1 MNNCLIENNK
11 SDNIIIAIR
20 IRPFS
25 TNELKFS
32 NLTPLQITSSN
43 SINIITPFESS
54 LANNNNYKNNKSK
67 ENNNNTFYFDYIF
80 SQNISQEEIYTTSI
94 SFLINNIFEGFNS
107 TVFTFGETGTG
118 KTYTMLGD
126 SNNKGIIYLSL
137 YDIFNYM
144 NNNNILINNYYLSIS
159 YIEIYNENII
169 DLLNE
174 NNILKIVEKKNET
187 ILQNLTK
194 IKVSDIKE
202 AIKIIELG
210 NNNRKIGKSLYNHHS
225 SRSHAIIQVHLVKNY
240 NTINYNDPNFLLQNF
255 DKTNFGKFIF
265 IDLAGSEKIKKNIN
279 INSESYYINKSLLAL
294 SSCMQSLCKNS
305 NNNNYIPFRDSKLT
319 RVLKDSL
326 SGNSKVVMIANVSPS
341 IISFEQ
347 TMYTIKF
354 CNNVKNLKLEPKKNM
369 EMKVIRIKKYE
380 NIINN
385 LKNQI
390 IDIKNE
396 MINKDTEEANFSE
409 NNKSNSDI
417 NNNINEINNDINI
430 IINHFEEEIELIKN
444 INDIEKQNSINN
456 LNMFCNKIQNSNI
469 NNKKIS
475 NNNEKLNELYIKQ
488 YTCFNNRKKIQKI
501 INKHMKED
509 NQNNYVTNNGKNLMN
524 IYKYYV
530 NYIENLLHDKRNY
543 VYQNELKKKNEEI
556 NVLVNQIKLRDNY
569 MLSAESEIKKNKGKI
584 NIINYDKY
592 INLEEII
599 NDPCTNNNIKSKY
612 INYNNNNKTFKKCNS
627 TINVKK
633 LNIIENKNNNYNSFN
648 LDNNNNF
655 INNSFSINNISNNRG
670 HNKKQSSLFS
680 HRSYNPELLP
690 LINKQTN
697 LSDIKNKESLKFINE
712 YKSKKYSLIN
722 SKSNSNLSKK
732 ILKNNNSLFNII
744 PPNSYRKLFK
754 IQKKNTEKEKF
765 QKYLNSSLSNNN
777 ILDNKSSSTL
787 NRNNSQKLMKLFRIE
802 KNYENKVKI
811 ILKRNILGRYRNSPY
826 ILKEENFL

>member
-11 SDNIIIAIR
+11 SNNIIIAIR

-32 NLTPLQITSSN
+32 NLSPLQITSSN
-43 SINIITPFESS
+43 SINVISPFESS
-54 LANNNNYKNNKSK
+54 LSNNNNFNNKVK

-80 SQNISQEEIYTTSI
+80 SQNISQEEIYTSSI
-94 SFLINNIFEGFNS
+94 SFLIDNIFEGFNS

-126 SNNKGIIYLSL
+126 SNNKGIIFLSL

-144 NNNNILINNYYLSIS
+144 NNNNNLINNYYLSIS

-194 IKVSDIKE
+194 IKVSDLNE
-202 AIKIIELG
+202 AVKIIELG

-265 IDLAGSEKIKKNIN
+265 IDLAGSEKIKKNIS

-294 SSCMQSLCKNS
+294 SSCMQSLCKNT
-305 NNNNYIPFRDSKLT
+305 NHNYIPFRDSKLT
-319 RVLKDSL
+319 RILKDSL

-341 IISFEQ
+341 IISYEQ

-354 CNNVKNLKLEPKKNM
+354 CNNVKNLKLEPKKNT
-369 EMKVIRIKKYE
+369 EMKIIHIKKYE

-385 LKNQI
+385 LKQQI
-390 IDIKNE
+390 VDIKNE
-396 MINKDTEEANFSE
+396 IINKETEEVNFSE
-409 NNKSNSDI
+409 NTKSISDI
-417 NNNINEINNDINI
+417 NSNISEINNDINT

-456 LNMFCNKIQNSNI
+456 LNMFFNNIQNSNI

-475 NNNEKLNELYIKQ
+475 SNNEKLNELYLKQ
-488 YTCFNNRKKIQKI
+488 YTCFNNRKKIQNL

-524 IYKYYV
+524 IYKYYI
-530 NYIENLLHDKRNY
+530 NYIQNLLHDKRNY
-543 VYQNELKKKNEEI
+543 IYKNELKKKNEEI
-556 NVLVNQIKLRDNY
+556 NILANQIKLRDNY
-569 MLSAESEIKKNKGKI
+569 ILNAENEIKKNKGNI
-584 NIINYDKY
+584 NISNFEQYT
-592 INLEEII
+592 NLEEIL
-599 NDPCTNNNIKSKY
+599 NDPCTNNNINSNY
-612 INYNNNNKTFKKCNS
+612 INYYNSIKNFKKSNS

-633 LNIIENKNNNYNSFN
+633 INVIDNKNNINNNSFN
-648 LDNNNNF
+648 LENNNF
-655 INNSFSINNISNNRG
+655 INRSFFSINNNSNRG

-697 LSDIKNKESLKFINE
+697 LSEIKNKESLKFINE
-712 YKSKKYSLIN
+712 YKNKKYSLIN
-722 SKSNSNLSKK
+722 SKSYNNLNKNK
-732 ILKNNNSLFNII
+732 LKNNNSLFNII

-765 QKYLNSSLSNNN
+765 QKYLNSSLCNNN
-777 ILDNKSSSTL
+777 VLNKVNSTL
-787 NRNNSQKLMKLFRIE
+787 NRNNSQKIKKLFRIE
-802 KNYENKVKI
+802 KNYENKVKT
-811 ILKRNILGRYRNSPY
+811 ILNRNILGRYRNSPY